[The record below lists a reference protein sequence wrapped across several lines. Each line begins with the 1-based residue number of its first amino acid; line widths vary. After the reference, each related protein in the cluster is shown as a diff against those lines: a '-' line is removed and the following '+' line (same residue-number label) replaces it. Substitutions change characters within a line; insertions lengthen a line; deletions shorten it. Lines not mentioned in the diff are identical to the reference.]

1 MAKKKKKSGDEQQEV
16 VIRADYPIK
25 LLLLVNLLIA
35 SLLFLW
41 LVIFS
46 GFDILAAFFRAFLAF
61 TLLSF
66 LGGLALWVIVTI
78 GVRLREQKMQEEF
91 QRLEQQQ
98 REFLQTQ
105 LELQKELQDLEEE
118 KWVFEEDEEE
128 TEGKESK

>member
-1 MAKKKKKSGDEQQEV
+1 MAKRKKQQDEKSEI
-16 VIRADYPIK
+16 VIKSDYPIK

-41 LVIFS
+41 MVIFAS
-46 GFDILAAFFRAFLAF
+46 LDTFTAFFRAFLIF

-66 LGGLALWVIVTI
+66 LGGIALWVVVSI
-78 GVRLREQKMQEEF
+78 GVKVREQKMQEEF

-105 LELQKELQDLEEE
+105 LDLQKELADLEED
-118 KWVFEEDEEE
+118 KWTFEEEESG
-128 TEGKESK
+128 TEGQESK